1 MPAPLAFHILG
12 PLQVTHADA
21 PVMLGGPRERV
32 LLAALLTEHSRV
44 VSVDGLARAL
54 WGDRP
59 PATGRHQVAI
69 GVSRLR
75 KAFATAGAARDV
87 IATCAPGYLTA
98 GGWLDARCFEE
109 RARQAHDALAVGNRE
124 EAARLLRAGLSLW
137 RGPALTGIDRPFA
150 EIEAARL
157 EERRL
162 LVTEECIGLELD
174 LGRHE
179 ELVGD
184 LLTLVRAH
192 PLRERL
198 RCLLMLAL
206 HQAERRA
213 EALEVYQDG
222 RRQLVDTL
230 GIEPG
235 PQLRAVHQALL
246 RDEPARHPRLLP
258 GQLGDPAPRQEVPP
272 PPQNPAGRVQPGPP
286 GAARHDPVLPVPAQL
301 PPDVRGF
308 MGRRAELDALDE
320 LAAMSGTANGAGER
334 HLPIGIIAGVA
345 GVGKTG
351 LAVHWSHGAMRRFPD
366 GQLYADLRGYDPHQE
381 PLPPGVALDGFL
393 RALGVPGAQIPGA
406 LDERAA
412 LFRSVIHGRHVLI
425 VLDNARTPEQI
436 RPLLPGSS
444 SCLVLVS
451 SRDRLDDLVACEG
464 ARLYPLGVLH
474 LREASD
480 LLSLMA
486 GDRLIDPATANR
498 IAALCGRLPLALRIA
513 AARLAAH
520 PLGAAPDLA
529 DRLAD
534 EQRRLAELSQTHRG
548 VQASFALSYRALPT
562 RAAMLFRLLGLLDAA
577 DVAAW
582 TAAAL
587 MDASEQEAED
597 LLDQLVRAG
606 LLEVA
611 GRDCAG
617 QVRYRLH
624 DLMRLYA
631 RERSLAA
638 DGCDE
643 RRAAE
648 GRLFGAALYLAERAD
663 RCLGNPFVFPL
674 YAHSLRLEPGETV
687 ESRVLA
693 DPVAWFEAEHT
704 LLTGAVAQATRLGVA
719 GYAWELTSALGQFLF
734 TGRYT
739 DAWQDCAIRAAAA
752 ARAVGDARGEA
763 AALLQYAD
771 WLGDVGRYGDAI
783 RSIQRALALVSGC
796 EGTEAKAVCRTL
808 LAFVRLL
815 AGQVADAEQE
825 AQHALTLL
833 GRSAPPAARG
843 RALSALGAVYLAQD
857 RTADAGACFLR
868 VLRIQQA
875 AGSIRGQAEA
885 RYRLGAVRLRQGR
898 YAAAVR
904 LLTLAMCS
912 ARQSGDLTIGMTA
925 QIRLGQTFLEMG
937 RLDDAQPL
945 LENAVR
951 NVTPEGSP
959 RFRAIALEAL
969 AWLHWA
975 HQQPEMAAPL
985 AAEAAELWQALSASA
1000 R

>member
-32 LLAALLTEHSRV
+32 LLAALLTEHGRV

-59 PATGRHQVAI
+59 PATARHQVAI

-75 KAFATAGAARDV
+75 KTFATAEAGREI
-87 IATCAPGYLTA
+87 IATCAPGYLVA

-109 RARQAHDALAVGNRE
+109 RAKQARDALAAGDRE

-137 RGPALTGIDRPFA
+137 RGPALSDIGRPFA

-162 LVTEECIGLELD
+162 LVTEERIGLELD
-174 LGRHE
+174 LGRHD

-184 LLTLVRAH
+184 LLALVRAH

-198 RCLLMLAL
+198 RSLLMLAL
-206 HQAERRA
+206 YKAGRRP

-222 RRQLVDTL
+222 RRQLVETL

-235 PQLRAVHQALL
+235 RHLRAVHQALL
-246 RDEPARHPRLLP
+246 RDEPALWQETAAL
-258 GQLGDPAPRQEVPP
+258 RQHR
-272 PPQNPAGRVQPGPP
+272 AGYPGPGP
-286 GAARHDPVLPVPAQL
+286 LVSARRDPVLPVPAQL
-301 PPDVRGF
+301 PPDVWGF
-308 MGRRAELDALDE
+308 MGRRAELEALDE
-320 LAAMSGTANGAGER
+320 LASTSGSAANEAGER
-334 HLPIGIIAGVA
+334 PLPVGIIAGVA

-351 LAVHWSHGAMRRFPD
+351 LALHWSHSAMHRFPD
-366 GQLYADLRGYDPHQE
+366 GQLYTDLRGYDPHQE
-381 PLPPGVALDGFL
+381 PLPASAALDGFL
-393 RALGVPGAQIPGA
+393 RALGVPGEQIPSA

-412 LFRSVIHGRHVLI
+412 LFRSVIHGRQVLI
-425 VLDNARTPEQI
+425 VLDNARTPEQV

-451 SRDRLDDLVACEG
+451 SRDRLDDLVAHEG
-464 ARLYPLGVLH
+464 ARLYLLGVLQ
-474 LREASD
+474 LGEASD
-480 LLSLMA
+480 LVSLMA
-486 GDRLIDPATANR
+486 GDRRVDPATANR

-513 AARLAAH
+513 AARLAIRPH
-520 PLGAAPDLA
+520 GAAGDLA
-529 DRLAD
+529 NRLAD
-534 EQRRLAELSQTHRG
+534 EQRRLAELSPAHRG
-548 VQASFALSYRALPT
+548 VRASFALSYHAVPRRP
-562 RAAMLFRLLGLLDAA
+562 AMLFRLLGLLDAP
-577 DVAAW
+577 DVAVW

-587 MDASEQEAED
+587 MGASGQEAED
-597 LLDQLVRAG
+597 LLDQLVQAG
-606 LLEVA
+606 MLEVA

-638 DGCDE
+638 DGCE
-643 RRAAE
+643 ESSAAE
-648 GRLFGAALYLAERAD
+648 GRFFGAALHLAERAD

-674 YAHSLRLEPGETV
+674 YAHSPRLESDETV
-687 ESRVLA
+687 VRRVLA
-693 DPVAWFEAEHT
+693 DPVAWFEAERT
-704 LLTGAVAQATRLGVA
+704 LLVGAVAQAARLGMS
-719 GYAWELTSALGQFLF
+719 GYAWELTSALGQFLS
-734 TGRYT
+734 THRYT
-739 DAWQDCAIRAAAA
+739 DAWQDCAIRATAA
-752 ARAVGDARGEA
+752 ARAAGDARGEA

-783 RSIQRALALVSGC
+783 RSTQRALARVTECG
-796 EGTEAKAVCRTL
+796 GTEAQAVCRTI
-808 LAFVRLL
+808 LAVLRLL
-815 AGQVADAEQE
+815 TGRVADAEQE

-833 GRSAPPAARG
+833 GRSAPAAARG
-843 RALSALGAVYLAQD
+843 RALITLGLTYLSQG
-857 RTADAGACFLR
+857 RPADAGACFTR

-875 AGSIRGQAEA
+875 AGSVRGQAEA
-885 RYRLGAVRLRQGR
+885 RYRLGTVRLRQGR

-912 ARQSGDLTIGMTA
+912 ARQSGDLMIAMPA

-945 LENAVR
+945 LDQAVR
-951 NVTPEGSP
+951 HVTPESAP

-969 AWLHWA
+969 GRLHRA
-975 HQQPEMAAPL
+975 HQQPEAAAPL
-985 AAEAAELWQALSASA
+985 AAEAKELWQALSASA